1 MQFTVE
7 RVMGYE
13 CYSIVTNVKSEEKR
27 VSITA
32 TDLIRRW
39 QFLRPVPLSLGV
51 KVFLDRDTVAF
62 VQPPSLNNERRRW
75 LRKRHLKL
83 NSRCLKVYRAYSIS
97 FNSSNVSKFF
107 GVE

>member
-1 MQFTVE
+1 MCVSLFVQFTVE

-62 VQPPSLNNERRRW
+62 VRPPYLNNNDGDVV
-75 LRKRHLKL
+75 L
-83 NSRCLKVYRAYSIS
+83 IP
-97 FNSSNVSKFF
+97 SNVGKVFLELNNSK
-107 GVE
+107 GLYQS

>member
-39 QFLRPVPLSLGV
+39 QFLRPVALSLRV
-51 KVFLDRDTVAF
+51 KNIFR
-62 VQPPSLNNERRRW
+62 QGYGSLCTAALSKQQRRR
-75 LRKRHLKL
+75 R
-83 NSRCLKVYRAYSIS
+83 RAYSI
-97 FNSSNVSKFF
+97 
-107 GVE
+107 

>member
-1 MQFTVE
+1 MCVSLFVQFTVE

-62 VQPPSLNNERRRW
+62 VQPPSLNNNDGDVV
-75 LRKRHLKL
+75 L
-83 NSRCLKVYRAYSIS
+83 IP
-97 FNSSNVSKFF
+97 SNVGKVFLELNNSK
-107 GVE
+107 ELYQS

>member
-1 MQFTVE
+1 MCVSLFVQFTVE

-32 TDLIRRW
+32 TDLIRHW

-62 VQPPSLNNERRRW
+62 VQPPSLNNNDGDVV
-75 LRKRHLKL
+75 L
-83 NSRCLKVYRAYSIS
+83 IP
-97 FNSSNVSKFF
+97 SNVGKFF
-107 GVE
+107 LELNNSKGLYQS